1 MISLCANPPVT
12 SSTIGSAPMQATAGV
27 LEKADVF
34 TESELDTLP
43 VGMIQLDR
51 TGKVLK
57 FNQTESALARVAKD
71 DAVGKSFFDEVAPC
85 TKVQEFYGRFV
96 EGVEKKSLHTVFDY
110 VFKFRDGLRKN
121 VVISMFYSP
130 STDTVWVCVERP

>member
-1 MISLCANPPVT
+1 
-12 SSTIGSAPMQATAGV
+12 MQATAVPTSSV
-27 LEKADVF
+27 LQKADVLN
-34 TESELDTLP
+34 ESELDSLP
-43 VGMIQLDR
+43 VGMIQLD
-51 TGKVLK
+51 TSGKVLK
-57 FNQTESALARVAKD
+57 FNQTESDLARVAKD

-85 TKVQEFYGRFV
+85 TKVQEFHGRFV

-110 VFKFRDGLRKN
+110 VFKFRDGRQKN

>member
-1 MISLCANPPVT
+1 MQSTAPT
-12 SSTIGSAPMQATAGV
+12 SSV
-27 LEKADVF
+27 LQKADVLGE
-34 TESELDTLP
+34 TELDALP
-43 VGMIQLDR
+43 VGMIQLDPS
-51 TGKVLK
+51 GKVLK
-57 FNQTESALARVAKD
+57 FNQTESDLARVAKD
-71 DAVGKSFFDEVAPC
+71 DALGKSFFDEVAPC

-110 VFKFRDGLRKN
+110 VFRFRDGRQKN

>member
-1 MISLCANPPVT
+1 
-12 SSTIGSAPMQATAGV
+12 MQATGGRNSV
-27 LEKADVF
+27 LEKADVLA
-34 TESELDTLP
+34 ENELDTLP
-43 VGMIQLDR
+43 VGMIQLDPN
-51 TGKVLK
+51 GKVLR
-57 FNQTESALARVAKD
+57 FNQTESDLARVAKA

-110 VFKFRDGLRKN
+110 VFKFRDGRQKN